1 MVSGRHQTTL
11 KNAINCTGIGL
22 HSGARV
28 NMTLKPAAP
37 GSGIVFER
45 ADLAG
50 QDRDVLVP
58 ARWDLVVDTMLGTR
72 LANENG
78 ASVATVEHLM
88 AAFAGCA
95 VDNVRVVLDG
105 PEVPIMDGSA
115 APFVFLIE
123 CAGIVEQA
131 ARRRLLR
138 IRKEVRVEE
147 PGKSATLYPDDRFSI
162 RFEIDFDSPAIR
174 MTEGS
179 FDLVDGAFKHELAA
193 ARTFGFE
200 RDVEM
205 MHERGLGLGGS
216 LDNAVVVGHDHRIL
230 NAGGLRFDDEFVRH
244 KVLDAVGDLYLAGA
258 PIVGA
263 FEGVRSGHSLNNKLL
278 RALMADPTAWELV
291 DAAPRPSAMPAANV
305 AVAASA

>member
-22 HSGARV
+22 HSGTRV
-28 NMTLKPAAP
+28 NMALQPAAP

-58 ARWDLVVDTMLGTR
+58 ARWDQVCDTKLGTK
-72 LANENG
+72 LANEDG
-78 ASVATVEHLM
+78 VTMATVEHLM
-88 AAFAGCA
+88 AAFAGCG
-95 VDNVRVVLDG
+95 VDNVRVVIDG
-105 PEVPIMDGSA
+105 PEVPIMDGSS

-131 ARRRLLR
+131 ARRRMLR
-138 IRKEVRVEE
+138 IRKEVRIDE
-147 PGKSATLYPDDRFSI
+147 PGKSAALYPDDRFSI
-162 RFEIDFDSPAIR
+162 RFEIDFDSPAIQ
-174 MTEGS
+174 MTEGA
-179 FDLVDGAFKHELAA
+179 FDLVDGTFKREIAA

-200 RDVEM
+200 RDVET
-205 MHERGLGLGGS
+205 MHRHGLARGGS

-258 PIVGA
+258 PILGA
-263 FEGVRSGHSLNNKLL
+263 FEGVRSGHSLNNRLL
-278 RALMADPTAWELV
+278 RAVMTDPSAWDLV
-291 DAAPRPSAMPAANV
+291 DAMPRPTALPTANV